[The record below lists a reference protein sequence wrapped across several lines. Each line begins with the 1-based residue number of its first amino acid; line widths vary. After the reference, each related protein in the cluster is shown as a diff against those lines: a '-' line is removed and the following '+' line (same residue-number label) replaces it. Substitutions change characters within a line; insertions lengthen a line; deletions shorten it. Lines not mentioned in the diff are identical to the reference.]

1 MRCACNCTSMG
12 SCMEQTQHK
21 HGRESGSYVGLVV
34 MIVGGTLSGL
44 TQTAM
49 NTMLPAVAVDFGI
62 SVAVGQWL
70 VTAFMLCLAI
80 TMPTVAFLSRRFSA
94 RSLYSFALAV
104 FSLGS
109 VMMAAACGLVPLM
122 IGRVL
127 QGCSAGIILPL
138 LQVVVF
144 TQFPLEK
151 RGTIMGFV
159 GLAFGFAPNV
169 GPTIGGALQSA
180 FGWRSFF
187 WALLAFTT
195 VLLVLTLTLV
205 GRGDARTDAARKLDA
220 PSLLLSTMGFGGVL
234 LGITH
239 ASSYGLASA
248 ACLVPLVGGAV
259 VVMLFARRQLTLEF
273 PFLDM
278 RVFAYCDM
286 TAGTVAICLLF
297 AAFIGMSLVIP
308 LELQQLHGCSALVA
322 GMVMLPGTVAAVAM
336 NPISGFMYDRW
347 GPRGISLAG
356 AALLFIGTIAMLHLS
371 AMGSVA
377 QVTFWQTVR
386 AFGISSLIIPLTTWS
401 VSALPSGMTPDGTS
415 VTNAFRQIAAALGT
429 SVMVLL
435 MAGGSTSGAVTA
447 TGVDHAVWFSLGAT
461 AIMAAICMLFVKRSA

>member
-1 MRCACNCTSMG
+1 
-12 SCMEQTQHK
+12 MERIPHK
-21 HGRESGSYVGLVV
+21 QGQGNSSYFGLVV

-49 NTMLPAVAVDFGI
+49 NTMLPAVAVDFGV

-70 VTAFMLCLAI
+70 VTAFMLCLAT

-94 RSLYSFALAV
+94 RNLYLVALAV

-109 VMMAAACGLVPLM
+109 IIMAMASGFAPLM
-122 IGRVL
+122 FGRVL

-144 TQFPLEK
+144 TRFPLER

-169 GPTIGGALQSA
+169 GPTIGGALQNA

-187 WALLAFTT
+187 WALLAFTA
-195 VLLVLTLTLV
+195 VLFVLMLALV
-205 GRGDARTDAARKLDA
+205 RREDAQKDAMRNLDA
-220 PSLLLSTMGFGGVL
+220 PSLLLSTMGFGGLL
-234 LGITH
+234 LGVTN
-239 ASSYGLASA
+239 ASSFGFASA
-248 ACLVPLVGGAV
+248 ACLAPLLVGAIV
-259 VVMLFARRQLTLEF
+259 VALFARRQLALAN

-278 RVFAYCDM
+278 RVFAYRDM

-308 LELQQLHGCSALVA
+308 LELQELHGRSALVA
-322 GMVMLPGTVAAVAM
+322 GMVMLPGTIAAVAM
-336 NPISGFMYDRW
+336 NPVSGFLYDRS
-347 GPRGISLAG
+347 GPRGIVVAG
-356 AALLFIGTIAMLHLS
+356 AALLLIGTAAMVNLS
-371 AMGSVA
+371 AMDSVA
-377 QVTFWQTVR
+377 WVMAWQSVR

-401 VSALPSGMTPDGTS
+401 VSALPSGMSPDGTS

-435 MAGGSTSGAVTA
+435 MAGGNTSGAVTA